1 MNHRNGH
8 MAIEFDSLEVGAPK
22 PNGNLLIVDGL
33 NLAFRWK
40 HQKKEFFKVE
50 YVRTIESLAKSYG
63 AGQIVVLGDGG
74 SDYRKAIDPEYKA
87 NRKERY
93 ADQTEEDRRE
103 FMNFLGEFQKC
114 IDLCKEKGYLTIK
127 YNGVEADDIAAV
139 IALNREECNIQ
150 DIWLVSSD
158 KDWDLL
164 ITENISRFST
174 VTRKETTLENWDE
187 HYDFHPDMYLT
198 FKCLCGDKG
207 DNVPGVNGI
216 GPKRA
221 SSLIAEHGDVFDIM
235 TQLPISSKYKFMQ
248 NLNEFG
254 AENLA
259 KNIELMDLSYDP
271 DGQVLG
277 HEQEIIGLVKNYVS

>member
-1 MNHRNGH
+1 
-8 MAIEFDSLEVGAPK
+8 MAIEFTSLGAKPN

-50 YVRTIESLAKSYG
+50 YVRTIESLAKSYNCG
-63 AGQIVVLGDGG
+63 EIVVLGDGG
-74 SDYRKAIDPEYKA
+74 SDYRKEIDPEYKA

-93 ADQTEEDRRE
+93 ADQTEEEKQE
-103 FMNFLGEFQKC
+103 FLNFLGEFQKTVE
-114 IDLCKEKGYLTIK
+114 LCNEKGYLTIK

-139 IALNREECNIQ
+139 ICQAREELGLEE
-150 DIWLVSSD
+150 IWLVSSD

-164 ITENISRFST
+164 VNENISRFST
-174 VTRKETTLENWDE
+174 VTRKETTMGNWDE
-187 HYDFHPDMYLT
+187 HYDFEPDKYLT
-198 FKCLCGDKG
+198 FKCLTGDKG

-221 SSLIAEHGDVFDIM
+221 SSLIADYGDVFDIM
-235 TQLPISSKYKFMQ
+235 STLPIESRYKFMQ

-254 AENLA
+254 SDNLA
-259 KNIELMDLSYDP
+259 RNIELMDLTYDT
-271 DGQVLG
+271 DAQVLG
-277 HEQEIIGLVKNYVS
+277 KEQEIIGLVRNYVS

>member
-1 MNHRNGH
+1 
-8 MAIEFDSLEVGAPK
+8 MAIEFTSLGKQPT

-50 YVRTIESLAKSYG
+50 YVRTIESLAKSYDCG
-63 AGQIVVLGDGG
+63 EIVVLGDGG

-93 ADQTEEDRRE
+93 ADQTEEERQE

-114 IDLCKEKGYLTIK
+114 IDLCNEKGYLTIK

-139 IALNREECNIQ
+139 IALNREEVGVE
-150 DIWLVSSD
+150 DIWMVSSD

-174 VTRKETTLENWDE
+174 VTRKETTIGNWDE
-187 HYDFHPDMYLT
+187 HYDFPPEMYLT
-198 FKCLCGDKG
+198 FKCLTGDKG

-221 SSLIAEHGDVFDIM
+221 SSLIASHGDVFDLM
-235 TQLPISSKYKFMQ
+235 TQLPIDSRYKFMQ

-254 AENLA
+254 ADNLA

-271 DGQVLG
+271 DAQVLG
-277 HEQEIIGLVKNYVS
+277 HSKEIIGLVKNYVS

>member
-1 MNHRNGH
+1 
-8 MAIEFDSLEVGAPK
+8 MAIEFTSLGAKPT

-50 YVRTIESLAKSYG
+50 YVRTIESLAKSYNCG
-63 AGQIVVLGDGG
+63 EIVVLGDGG
-74 SDYRKAIDPEYKA
+74 SDYRKEIDPEYKA

-93 ADQTEEDRRE
+93 ADQTEEEKQE
-103 FMNFLGEFQKC
+103 FLNFLGEFQKTVE
-114 IDLCKEKGYLTIK
+114 LCNEKGYLTIK

-139 IALNREECNIQ
+139 ICQAREELGLEE
-150 DIWLVSSD
+150 IWLVSSD

-164 ITENISRFST
+164 VNENISRFST
-174 VTRKETTLENWDE
+174 VTRKETTMGNWDE
-187 HYDFHPDMYLT
+187 HYDFEPDKYLT
-198 FKCLCGDKG
+198 FKCLTGDKG

-221 SSLIAEHGDVFDIM
+221 SSLIADYGDVFDIM
-235 TQLPISSKYKFMQ
+235 STLPIESRYKFMQ

-254 AENLA
+254 SDNLA
-259 KNIELMDLSYDP
+259 RNIELMDLTYDT
-271 DGQVLG
+271 DAQVLG
-277 HEQEIIGLVKNYVS
+277 KEQEIIGLVRNYVS

>member
-1 MNHRNGH
+1 
-8 MAIEFDSLEVGAPK
+8 MAIEFTSLGNPPT
-22 PNGNLLIVDGL
+22 PNGNLLVVDGL

-50 YVRTIESLAKSYG
+50 YLRTIESLAKSYDCG
-63 AGQIVVLGDGG
+63 EIVVLGDGG
-74 SDYRKAIDPEYKA
+74 SDYRKSIDQEYKA

-93 ADQTEEDRRE
+93 ADQTEEERQE

-139 IALNREECNIQ
+139 IALNREEVGVQ
-150 DIWLVSSD
+150 DIWMVSSD

-174 VTRKETTLENWDE
+174 VTRKETTIGNWDE
-187 HYDFHPDMYLT
+187 HYDFPPEMYLT
-198 FKCLCGDKG
+198 FKCLTGDKG

-221 SSLIAEHGDVFDIM
+221 SSLIADHGDVFDLM
-235 TQLPISSKYKFMQ
+235 NQLPIDSRYKFMQ

-254 AENLA
+254 ADNLA

-271 DGQVLG
+271 DAQVLG
-277 HEQEIIGLVKNYVS
+277 HSKEIIGLVKNYVS

>member
-1 MNHRNGH
+1 
-8 MAIEFDSLEVGAPK
+8 MAIEFTSLGAKPN

-50 YVRTIESLAKSYG
+50 YVRTIESLAKSYNCG
-63 AGQIVVLGDGG
+63 EIVVLGDGG
-74 SDYRKAIDPEYKA
+74 SDYRKEIDPEYKA

-93 ADQTEEDRRE
+93 ADQTEEEKQE
-103 FMNFLGEFQKC
+103 FLNFLGEFQKTVE
-114 IDLCKEKGYLTIK
+114 LCNEKGYLTIK

-139 IALNREECNIQ
+139 ICQAREELGLEE
-150 DIWLVSSD
+150 IWLVSSD

-164 ITENISRFST
+164 VNENISRFST
-174 VTRKETTLENWDE
+174 VTRKETTMGNWDE
-187 HYDFHPDMYLT
+187 HYDFEPDKYLT
-198 FKCLCGDKG
+198 FKCLTGDKG

-221 SSLIAEHGDVFDIM
+221 SSLIADYGDVFDIM
-235 TQLPISSKYKFMQ
+235 SSLPIESRYKFMQ

-254 AENLA
+254 SDNLA
-259 KNIELMDLSYDP
+259 RNIELMDLTYDT
-271 DGQVLG
+271 DAQVLG
-277 HEQEIIGLVKNYVS
+277 KEQEIIGLVRNYVS

>member
-1 MNHRNGH
+1 
-8 MAIEFDSLEVGAPK
+8 MAIEFTSLGNPPT
-22 PNGNLLIVDGL
+22 PNGNLLVVDGL

-50 YVRTIESLAKSYG
+50 YLRTIESLAKSYDCG
-63 AGQIVVLGDGG
+63 EIVVLGDGG

-93 ADQTEEDRRE
+93 ADQTEEEKKE
-103 FMNFLGEFQKC
+103 FLNFLGEFQKC

-139 IALNREECNIQ
+139 IALNREAIGVQ
-150 DIWLVSSD
+150 DIWMVSSD

-174 VTRKETTLENWDE
+174 VTRKETTMGNWDE

-221 SSLIAEHGDVFDIM
+221 STMIADYGDVFDIM
-235 TQLPISSKYKFMQ
+235 STLPIQSKYKFMQ

-271 DGQVLG
+271 DAQVLG
-277 HEQEIIGLVKNYVS
+277 HSKEIIGLVKNYVS

>member
-1 MNHRNGH
+1 
-8 MAIEFDSLEVGAPK
+8 MAIEFTSLGNPPT
-22 PNGNLLIVDGL
+22 PNGNLLVVDGL

-50 YVRTIESLAKSYG
+50 YLRTIESLAKSYDCG
-63 AGQIVVLGDGG
+63 EIVVLGDGG

-93 ADQTEEDRRE
+93 ADQTEEEKKE
-103 FMNFLGEFQKC
+103 FLNFLGEFQKC

-174 VTRKETTLENWDE
+174 VTRKETTMGNWDE

-221 SSLIAEHGDVFDIM
+221 STMIADYGDVFDIM
-235 TQLPISSKYKFMQ
+235 STLPIQSKYKFMQ

-271 DGQVLG
+271 DAQVLG
-277 HEQEIIGLVKNYVS
+277 HSKEIIGLVKNYVS

>member
-1 MNHRNGH
+1 
-8 MAIEFDSLEVGAPK
+8 MAIEFTSLGNPPT
-22 PNGNLLIVDGL
+22 PNGNLLVVDGL

-50 YVRTIESLAKSYG
+50 YLRTIES
-63 AGQIVVLGDGG
+63 
-74 SDYRKAIDPEYKA
+74 IDPEYKA

-93 ADQTEEDRRE
+93 ADQTEEEKKE
-103 FMNFLGEFQKC
+103 FLNFLGEFQKC

-139 IALNREECNIQ
+139 IALNREAIGVQ
-150 DIWLVSSD
+150 DIWMVSSD

-221 SSLIAEHGDVFDIM
+221 STMIADYGDVFDIM
-235 TQLPISSKYKFMQ
+235 STLPIQSKYKFMQ

-271 DGQVLG
+271 DAQVLG
-277 HEQEIIGLVKNYVS
+277 HSKEIIGLVKNYVS

>member
-1 MNHRNGH
+1 
-8 MAIEFDSLEVGAPK
+8 MAKEFTSLGAKPT

-50 YVRTIESLAKSYG
+50 YVRTIQSLAKSYDCG
-63 AGQIVVLGDGG
+63 EIVVLGDGG
-74 SDYRKAIDPEYKA
+74 SDYRKTIDSEYKA

-93 ADQTEEDRRE
+93 ADQTEEEKQE
-103 FMNFLGEFQKC
+103 FLNFLGEFQKTV
-114 IDLCKEKGYLTIK
+114 DLCNEKGYLTMK
-127 YNGVEADDIAAV
+127 FKGVEADDIAAV
-139 IALNREECNIQ
+139 ICLNREEIGID

-164 ITENISRFST
+164 VNENISRFST
-174 VTRKETTLENWDE
+174 VTRKETTMDNWDE

-198 FKCLCGDKG
+198 FKCLTGDKG

-221 SSLIAEHGDVFDIM
+221 SSLIATHGDVFDLM
-235 TQLPISSKYKFMQ
+235 SQLPIDSKYKFMQ

-254 AENLA
+254 SDNLA
-259 KNIELMDLSYDP
+259 KNVELMDLTYDP
-271 DGQVLG
+271 DAQVLG
-277 HEQEIIGLVKNYVS
+277 KEQEIIGLVKNYVS

>member
-1 MNHRNGH
+1 
-8 MAIEFDSLEVGAPK
+8 MAIEFTSLGAKPT

-50 YVRTIESLAKSYG
+50 YVRTIESLAKSYNCG
-63 AGQIVVLGDGG
+63 EIVVLGDGG
-74 SDYRKAIDPEYKA
+74 SDYRKEIDPEYKA

-93 ADQTEEDRRE
+93 ADQTEEEKQE
-103 FMNFLGEFQKC
+103 FLNFLGEFQKTVE
-114 IDLCKEKGYLTIK
+114 LCNEKGYLTIK

-139 IALNREECNIQ
+139 ICQAREELGLEE
-150 DIWLVSSD
+150 IWLVSSD

-164 ITENISRFST
+164 VNENISRFST
-174 VTRKETTLENWDE
+174 VTRKETTMGNWDE
-187 HYDFHPDMYLT
+187 HYDFEPDKYLT
-198 FKCLCGDKG
+198 FKCLTGDKG

-221 SSLIAEHGDVFDIM
+221 SSLIADYGDVFDIM
-235 TQLPISSKYKFMQ
+235 SSLPIESRYKFMQ

-254 AENLA
+254 SDNLA
-259 KNIELMDLSYDP
+259 RNIELMDLTYDT
-271 DGQVLG
+271 DAQVLG
-277 HEQEIIGLVKNYVS
+277 KSEEIIGLVRNYVS

>member
-1 MNHRNGH
+1 
-8 MAIEFDSLEVGAPK
+8 MAIEFTSLGNPPT
-22 PNGNLLIVDGL
+22 PNGNLLVVDGL

-50 YVRTIESLAKSYG
+50 YLRTIESLPKSYDCG
-63 AGQIVVLGDGG
+63 EIVVLGDGG

-93 ADQTEEDRRE
+93 ADQTEEEKKE
-103 FMNFLGEFQKC
+103 FLNFLGEFQKC

-139 IALNREECNIQ
+139 IALNREAIGVQ
-150 DIWLVSSD
+150 DIWMVSSD

-174 VTRKETTLENWDE
+174 VTRKETTMGNWDE

-221 SSLIAEHGDVFDIM
+221 STMIADYGDVFDIM
-235 TQLPISSKYKFMQ
+235 STLPIQSKYKFMQ

-271 DGQVLG
+271 DAQVLG
-277 HEQEIIGLVKNYVS
+277 HSKEIIGLVKNYVS

>member
-1 MNHRNGH
+1 
-8 MAIEFDSLEVGAPK
+8 MAIEFTSLGAKPT

-50 YVRTIESLAKSYG
+50 YVRTIESLAKSYNCG
-63 AGQIVVLGDGG
+63 EIVVLGDGG
-74 SDYRKAIDPEYKA
+74 SDYRKEIDPEYKA

-93 ADQTEEDRRE
+93 ADQTEEERQE
-103 FMNFLGEFQKC
+103 FLNFLGEFQKTVE
-114 IDLCKEKGYLTIK
+114 LCNEKGYLTIK

-139 IALNREECNIQ
+139 ICQAREELGLEE
-150 DIWLVSSD
+150 IWLVSSD

-164 ITENISRFST
+164 VNENISRFST
-174 VTRKETTLENWDE
+174 VTRKETTMGNWDE
-187 HYDFHPDMYLT
+187 HYDFEPDKYLT
-198 FKCLCGDKG
+198 FKCLTGDKG

-221 SSLIAEHGDVFDIM
+221 SSLIADYGDVFDIM
-235 TQLPISSKYKFMQ
+235 SSLPIESRYKFMQ

-254 AENLA
+254 SDNLA
-259 KNIELMDLSYDP
+259 RNIELMDLTYDT
-271 DGQVLG
+271 DAQVLG
-277 HEQEIIGLVKNYVS
+277 KEQEIIGLVRNYVS

>member
-1 MNHRNGH
+1 
-8 MAIEFDSLEVGAPK
+8 MAIEFTSLGKQPT

-50 YVRTIESLAKSYG
+50 YLRTIESLAKSYDCG
-63 AGQIVVLGDGG
+63 EIVVLGDGG
-74 SDYRKAIDPEYKA
+74 SDYRKTIDPEYKA

-93 ADQTEEDRRE
+93 ADQTEEERQE

-114 IDLCKEKGYLTIK
+114 IDLCNEKGYLTIK

-139 IALNREECNIQ
+139 IALNREEVGVE

-174 VTRKETTLENWDE
+174 VTRKETTMGNWDE
-187 HYDFHPDMYLT
+187 HYDFPPEMYLT
-198 FKCLCGDKG
+198 FKCLTGDKG

-221 SSLIAEHGDVFDIM
+221 SSLIASHGDVFDLM
-235 TQLPISSKYKFMQ
+235 TQLPIDSRYKFMQ

-254 AENLA
+254 ADNLA
-259 KNIELMDLSYDP
+259 KNIELMDLTYDP
-271 DGQVLG
+271 DAQVLG
-277 HEQEIIGLVKNYVS
+277 HSKEIIGLVKNYVS

>member
-1 MNHRNGH
+1 
-8 MAIEFDSLEVGAPK
+8 MAIEFTSLGNPPT
-22 PNGNLLIVDGL
+22 PNGNLLVVDGL

-50 YVRTIESLAKSYG
+50 YLRTIESLAKSYDCG
-63 AGQIVVLGDGG
+63 EIVVLGDGG

-93 ADQTEEDRRE
+93 ADQTEEE
-103 FMNFLGEFQKC
+103 MKEFQKC

-139 IALNREECNIQ
+139 IALNREAIGVQ
-150 DIWLVSSD
+150 DIWMVSSD

-174 VTRKETTLENWDE
+174 VTRKETTMGNWDE

-221 SSLIAEHGDVFDIM
+221 STMIADYGDVFDIM
-235 TQLPISSKYKFMQ
+235 STLPIQSKYKFMQ

-271 DGQVLG
+271 DAQVLG
-277 HEQEIIGLVKNYVS
+277 HSKEIIGLVKNYVS

>member
-1 MNHRNGH
+1 
-8 MAIEFDSLEVGAPK
+8 MAIEFTSLGKQPT

-50 YVRTIESLAKSYG
+50 YVRTIESLAKSYDCG
-63 AGQIVVLGDGG
+63 EIVVLGDGG
-74 SDYRKAIDPEYKA
+74 SDYRKTIDPEYKA

-93 ADQTEEDRRE
+93 ADQTEEERQE
-103 FMNFLGEFQKC
+103 FMDFLGEFQKC
-114 IDLCKEKGYLTIK
+114 IDLCNEKGYLTIK

-139 IALNREECNIQ
+139 IALNREEVGVE
-150 DIWLVSSD
+150 DIWMVSSD

-174 VTRKETTLENWDE
+174 VTRKETTIGNWDE
-187 HYDFHPDMYLT
+187 HYDFPPEMYLT
-198 FKCLCGDKG
+198 FKCLTGDKG

-221 SSLIAEHGDVFDIM
+221 SSLIASHGDVFDLM
-235 TQLPISSKYKFMQ
+235 TQLPIDSRYKFMQ

-254 AENLA
+254 ADNLA

-271 DGQVLG
+271 DAQVLG
-277 HEQEIIGLVKNYVS
+277 HSKEIIGLVKNYVS